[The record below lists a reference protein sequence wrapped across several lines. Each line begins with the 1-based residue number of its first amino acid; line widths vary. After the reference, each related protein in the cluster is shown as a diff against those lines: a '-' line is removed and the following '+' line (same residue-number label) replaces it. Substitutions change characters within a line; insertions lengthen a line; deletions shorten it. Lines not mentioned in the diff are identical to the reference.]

1 MKRKV
6 VREKINEQVYEYV
19 PLGKYVVSAPA
30 VCRGRPT
37 FKYTRIEVA
46 GVLEWLSAGNSLEEL
61 LAGYEGRVS
70 RAAIQEAAALAGKA
84 LVRQV
89 TGLAGKR

>member
-6 VREKINEQVYEYV
+6 VREEINGQAYEYV
-19 PLGKYVVSAPA
+19 PLGKYVVSAPG

-46 GVLEWLSAGNSLEEL
+46 GVLEWLCAGNSLEEL
-61 LAGYEGRVS
+61 LAGHKGRVS
-70 RAAIQEAAALAGKA
+70 REAIQEAATLAGKA

-89 TGLAGKR
+89 TSRTGKV

>member
-6 VREKINEQVYEYV
+6 VREKLDGRVYEYI
-19 PLGKYVVSAPA
+19 PLGKYVVSAPG

-61 LAGYEGRVS
+61 LAGYKGRVS
-70 RAAIQEAAALAGKA
+70 REAIQEAAILAGKA
-84 LVRQV
+84 LVRQATKQV
-89 TGLAGKR
+89 AEK

>member
-1 MKRKV
+1 MKRKI
-6 VREKINEQVYEYV
+6 VREEINGQVYEYI
-19 PLGKYVVSAPA
+19 PLGKYVVSAPG

-46 GVLEWLSAGNSLEEL
+46 GVLEWLSAGNSLEDM
-61 LAGYEGRVS
+61 LARYRGRVC
-70 RAAIQEAAALAGKA
+70 REAVVEAATLAGKA

-89 TGLAGKR
+89 TSQAGKK